1 MPAWLIW
8 LILAGAFTAG
18 ELATLSLVLLMA
30 AAGALA
36 GALSAAAGAPV
47 FAQVL
52 VGIAGTVLLLWLVR
66 PVALR
71 HLHPDP
77 AISTGTDALLGREAV
92 VLSQVTKDGG
102 RVRLNGA
109 EWSARAM
116 DPRQELHAGTR
127 VTVVGIDG
135 ATAVVWQDP
144 LGSGMP
150 ESML

>member
-1 MPAWLIW
+1 MSAWLIW
-8 LILAGAFTAG
+8 LVIAAALTAG
-18 ELATLSLVLLMA
+18 EVMTMSLVLLMA
-30 AAGALA
+30 AGGAAAGAIT
-36 GALSAAAGAPV
+36 AAAGAPAM
-47 FAQVL
+47 AQIL
-52 VGIAGTVLLLWLVR
+52 VSVVGTLLLLWLVR

-92 VLSQVTKDGG
+92 VLTEVDQDGG

-116 DPRQELHAGTR
+116 DPRQQLHAGAR

-144 LGSGMP
+144 LG
-150 ESML
+150 

>member
-8 LILAGAFTAG
+8 LIIAGIFTAG
-18 ELATLSLVLLMA
+18 EVTTLSLVLAMA
-30 AAGALA
+30 AGGALA
-36 GALSAAAGAPV
+36 GALFAAVGAPV

-52 VGIAGTVLLLWLVR
+52 LAVAGTLLLLWVVR

-71 HLHPDP
+71 HLHADP
-77 AISTGTDALLGREAV
+77 AISTGTEALLGREAV
-92 VLSQVTKDGG
+92 ALTQVTKDGG

-109 EWSARAM
+109 VWSARTM
-116 DPRQELHAGTR
+116 DPLQKLGAGAV

-144 LGSGMP
+144 LG
-150 ESML
+150 

>member
-8 LILAGAFTAG
+8 LILAGVFTAG
-18 ELATLSLVLLMA
+18 ELASLSLVLAMA
-30 AAGALA
+30 AGGALA
-36 GALSAAAGAPV
+36 GALSAAVGAPV

-52 VGIAGTVLLLWLVR
+52 IAVAGSLLLLWLVR

-77 AISTGTDALLGREAV
+77 AISTGSDALLGRDAV
-92 VLSQVTKDGG
+92 VLAEVTKDGG

-116 DPRQELHAGTR
+116 DPRQELHAGTT

-144 LGSGMP
+144 LS
-150 ESML
+150 